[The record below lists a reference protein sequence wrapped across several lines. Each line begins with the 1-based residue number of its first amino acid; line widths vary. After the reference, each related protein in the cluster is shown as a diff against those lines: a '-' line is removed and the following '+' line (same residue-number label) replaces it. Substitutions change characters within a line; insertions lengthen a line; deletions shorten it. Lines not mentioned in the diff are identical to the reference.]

1 VIVVDASIVAVALA
15 DDGPDGDSAR
25 ARLRGED
32 LTAPELLDLEV
43 ASVLRKQHATGALDD
58 RRAALALEDLQA
70 MPIRRAPHRHLLR
83 RCWELRDNLTVYDA
97 AYVALAELLQIVLL
111 TADQRLARAPG
122 PLCDVETLE
131 STH

>member
-1 VIVVDASIVAVALA
+1 MIVVDASIVAVALA
-15 DDGPDGDSAR
+15 DDGPDGDKAR

-58 RRAALALEDLQA
+58 RRAALALDDLQA

-83 RCWELRDNLTVYDA
+83 RCWELRDNLTMYDA
-97 AYVALAELLQIVLL
+97 VYVALAELLQIVLL
-111 TADQRLARAPG
+111 TADQLLARAPG